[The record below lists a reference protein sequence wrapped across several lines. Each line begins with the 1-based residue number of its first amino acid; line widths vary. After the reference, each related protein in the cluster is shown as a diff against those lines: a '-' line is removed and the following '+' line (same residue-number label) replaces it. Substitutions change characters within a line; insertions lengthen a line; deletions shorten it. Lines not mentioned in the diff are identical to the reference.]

1 MQLLN
6 APGKLTL
13 PFANSGA
20 RNSIPV
26 ASQILTT
33 PGAASLTDGFPPL
46 TRTPIVAG
54 GVPPSGL
61 DMNGI
66 LYELSALLNWL
77 NSGGGF
83 VYDAVFA
90 TDGNVNG
97 YPKGARVLRADGLGY
112 WLNTV
117 DGNEIDPESVTVGQ
131 SAAAGWVP
139 DLTNGIAAVTMTNAN
154 VTLTPAQYGKP
165 VIVISGVMTANVS
178 LIFPN
183 IAGQWA
189 VVNKCTGN
197 FMVNLKTAAGAY
209 VQLQNGRS
217 ASIYCDGTDVGMVDN
232 DKTDLQSAAF
242 NVLTADTVL
251 TPTYIG
257 QTVQVSNNLVPVLLT
272 LPLTSSSKPGKRIEF
287 INTSNYP
294 VTVSPQGADVLS
306 RINAA
311 NVSGIVLQTG
321 DTLTLICQSSGL
333 WLAVGGTTEFSVLS
347 TFLASVGT
355 SGWQKL
361 PSGLIIQWGVT
372 SIAVAANT
380 STADNWT
387 FPITFPNAC
396 LYAEA
401 TPGNNIGSSR
411 TTESFTTTAC
421 NGFAIFTS
429 AVTLVTRRF
438 AIGY

>member
-1 MQLLN
+1 MQLSN
-6 APGKLTL
+6 APGKLPL
-13 PFANSGA
+13 PFASAGA
-20 RNSIPV
+20 KNSIPV
-26 ASQILTT
+26 ASQISTS

-46 TRTPIVAG
+46 TRTPIAAG

-61 DMNGI
+61 DMNGA
-66 LYELSALLNWL
+66 LYEMSALLRWFNA
-77 NSGGGF
+77 GGGF
-83 VYDAVFA
+83 IYDATFA

-97 YPKGARVLRADGLGY
+97 YPKGARILRSDGLGY

-117 DGNEIDPESVTVGQ
+117 DGNTVDPEST
-131 SAAAGWVP
+131 SANQAAVAGWVP

-165 VIVISGVMTANVS
+165 VIVISGALTANIS
-178 LIFPN
+178 LIFPG
-183 IAGQWA
+183 IAGQWT

-197 FMVNLKTAAGAY
+197 FTVNLKTATGAF
-209 VQLQNGRS
+209 VQLQTGRS
-217 ASIYCDGTDVGMVDN
+217 ASIYSDGVDVGMVDN
-232 DKTDLQSAAF
+232 DKADLQSASF

-251 TPTYIG
+251 SPSLIG
-257 QTVQVSNNLVPVLLT
+257 STVQASNNTGPVLLT
-272 LPLTSSSKPGKRIEF
+272 LPLTSSCKPGKRMEF
-287 INTSNYP
+287 INTGVYP

-306 RINAA
+306 HINA
-311 NVSGIVLQTG
+311 VHVGGIVLQPG
-321 DTLTLICQSSGL
+321 DTLTLICQSFGL
-333 WLAVGGTTEFSVLS
+333 WVAVGGTAEFTILS
-347 TFLASVGT
+347 TFLASMGT

-380 STADNWT
+380 LTADNWT

-401 TPGNNIGSSR
+401 TPGNNVGSSR
-411 TTESFTTTAC
+411 TAESFTTTAC

-429 AVTLVTRRF
+429 ALTLVTRRF